1 MFTHPEEMRNR
12 PARGGEP
19 HSSHQSRTAPHQQLP
34 RQLKA
39 QGPAL
44 SSPLWQKRAAPPR
57 RKGDLG
63 TGVPLP
69 ELVGVQKG
77 SLRAGA
83 ALWRGPLPSNPLLC
97 ALQASHKAHAAAPK
111 QEIPDKIPSAPPT
124 PCASRACPTNRYLT
138 AFNSILKVQ
147 TSVPNK

>member
-1 MFTHPEEMRNR
+1 MFTHQKETRNL
-12 PARGGEP
+12 PARWGEP

-39 QGPAL
+39 L
-44 SSPLWQKRAAPPR
+44 SSPVWQKRAAPPR

-63 TGVPLP
+63 TGAPLP

-83 ALWRGPLPSNPLLC
+83 AFWQGPLPSNPLLC
-97 ALQASHKAHAAAPK
+97 ALQASHKADAAAPK
-111 QEIPDKIPSAPPT
+111 QEIPGKIPLAHPT
-124 PCASRACPTNRYLT
+124 PCASWACPTNRYLT
-138 AFNSILKVQ
+138 PHLIQF
-147 TSVPNK
+147 